1 MTDRTTITI
10 DITDGSN
17 NSKTTPIGWDAQL
30 IKNAK
35 IMVIGAGA
43 LGNEVLKNLA
53 LVGVKNI
60 LIVDFDFVERTNLAK
75 SVLYRERDCTGD
87 KRKVDIARERLKDI
101 SPDLKIMTINGDA
114 TQDIGLG
121 LLKEMEVVI
130 SCLDNR
136 LTRMWVNRMC
146 FAMGKSWIDG
156 GIMDMEGQVDVYNAD
171 TNCYE
176 CGLGPR
182 ALENIQYRNG
192 CVNRMKRYASAGF
205 ANTNCIVASVV
216 GAIQA
221 QEALK
226 IVADPSRSLAG
237 HQFCFNGRT
246 NYYDKLG
253 KVSPRRPECG
263 SHEIYKP
270 LIQASELSAESS
282 IENTLHWLS
291 EHFNTENIS
300 INLYYYVI
308 LSVVLGTSGKE
319 KNFIKARPRISQIDL
334 DALRE
339 VEDEEVRFKDKTQA
353 IDKTFPQPQLKLN
366 DIGIPHYHV
375 IRVIVEG
382 KKYYVELSGDKEF
395 MKFQ

>member
-1 MTDRTTITI
+1 MDTKTTITI
-10 DITDGSN
+10 DITDNSN
-17 NSKTTPIGWDAQL
+17 NSKTTPIGWNAQV
-30 IKNAK
+30 IENAK

-43 LGNEVLKNLA
+43 LGNEVLKNLT

-60 LIVDFDFVERTNLAK
+60 VIVDFDFVERTNLAK

-87 KRKVDIARERLKDI
+87 KRKVDIAKDRLKDI

-114 TQDIGLG
+114 TQDIGWG
-121 LLKEMEVVI
+121 LLKEMDVVV

-146 FAMGKSWIDG
+146 FAMGKSWVDG
-156 GIMDMEGQVDVYNAD
+156 GIMDMEGQVDVYNSS

-176 CGLGPR
+176 CGLGPK

-226 IVADPSRSLAG
+226 IVADPSKSLAG
-237 HQFCFNGRT
+237 YQFCFNGRT

-263 SHEIYKP
+263 SHEIYEP
-270 LIQASELSAESS
+270 LITAPELSTETS
-282 IENTLHWLS
+282 IEDTLNWLS
-291 EHFNTENIS
+291 KHFNTKNIS
-300 INLYYYVI
+300 IELYYYVI
-308 LSVVLGTSGKE
+308 LSVILGTSGKE
-319 KNFIKARPRISQIDL
+319 KAFIKARPRISEVDL
-334 DALRE
+334 DAIRE
-339 VEDEEVRFKDKTQA
+339 VEDEEVRFKDKIQT
-353 IDKTFPQPQLKLN
+353 IDSSFPQPQLKLK
-366 DIGIPHYHV
+366 DIGIPYYHV
-375 IRVIVEG
+375 IRVIVDG
-382 KKYYVELSGDKEF
+382 KKSYVELSGDKEF
-395 MKFQ
+395 LKFQ